1 MILFVRSRAVTGLPG
16 LLSAMDKYYAERDI
30 ALLPRGRLYTST
42 SRALIAIFGH
52 ADAPS
57 PKRAL
62 SVSQLLA
69 ILPLLSPSSPADVCF
84 WAMLTVAFWGLL
96 RVSEY
101 ACGALRWSD
110 LSFTPA
116 GLVIR
121 IAKSKGVHTPVKIM
135 LARRTDHLCPVAAME
150 RTRLMAGP
158 AARPSAPV
166 FSIAGRTV
174 SKHEFNK
181 SLEAVIRIADPA
193 SSGLISSHSCRR
205 GGLTALMLAGVPI
218 PFLQYHGRWQGD
230 TFRKYLD
237 KHFEATQLLP
247 TFLHAASSGA
257 AAQATAALIER
268 DAPPT
273 AWAAWS
279 QQQPR

>member
-96 RVSEY
+96 GPTETVLGLWGPL
-101 ACGALRWSD
+101 GASWS
-110 LSFTPA
+110 LLVAPGASW
-116 GLVIR
+116 GLLG
-121 IAKSKGVHTPVKIM
+121 SLGV
-135 LARRTDHLCPVAAME
+135 
-150 RTRLMAGP
+150 
-158 AARPSAPV
+158 
-166 FSIAGRTV
+166 
-174 SKHEFNK
+174 
-181 SLEAVIRIADPA
+181 
-193 SSGLISSHSCRR
+193 
-205 GGLTALMLAGVPI
+205 
-218 PFLQYHGRWQGD
+218 
-230 TFRKYLD
+230 
-237 KHFEATQLLP
+237 
-247 TFLHAASSGA
+247 
-257 AAQATAALIER
+257 
-268 DAPPT
+268 
-273 AWAAWS
+273 
-279 QQQPR
+279 